1 MVSLTREMVQVP
13 TSSGF
18 EVHHFPIFDM
28 GIPTPRRAA
37 DLCRKILLDLER
49 QEPVLLHCKAG
60 LGRTGTMLA
69 CSLVSLG
76 DSAQNA
82 VARVRRVSSFYI
94 QNAVQER
101 FVTHYAEF
109 LREQEVSGLLP
120 EPLRAPAPEA
130 QPVDS

>member
-1 MVSLTREMVQVP
+1 MPLP
-13 TSSGF
+13 PGSGF

-37 DLCRKILLDLER
+37 DLCRRVLADLDR
-49 QEPVLLHCKAG
+49 REPVLLHCKAG

-76 DSAQNA
+76 ESAQAA

-94 QNAVQER
+94 QNTAQER

-109 LREQEVSGLLP
+109 LREQEASGLLP
-120 EPLRAPAPEA
+120 TPLRV
-130 QPVDS
+130 PVSEPDQSE